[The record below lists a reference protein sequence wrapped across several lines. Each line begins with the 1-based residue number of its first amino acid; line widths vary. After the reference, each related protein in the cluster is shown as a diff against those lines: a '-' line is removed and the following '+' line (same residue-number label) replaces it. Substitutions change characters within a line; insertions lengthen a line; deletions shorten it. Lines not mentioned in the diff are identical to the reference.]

1 MGVGVGVSVCVG
13 WVEVCVCVWVGGW
26 ACVCGGVACGK
37 LAHTISF
44 GAHRLVLEAAE
55 SRLRPGLTT
64 APLPPS
70 RP

>member
-1 MGVGVGVSVCVG
+1 MGVRVGVSVGVG
-13 WVEVCVCVWVGGW
+13 GVEVCGCVGGW
-26 ACVCGGVACGK
+26 VWVGGVACGK

-64 APLPPS
+64 ASLPPI